1 MTLKEWNARNDLRM
15 SWKEFYKTP
24 SGQALKEVLS
34 FLGTPVP
41 TMPAAG
47 VDFIDWNAMV
57 NARREGFFEAI
68 RLLGA
73 LTEEP
78 APAEELPQPW
88 EKSTNQLNETEGTQI

>member
-1 MTLKEWNARNDLRM
+1 MWYNLGFLFVYLFLFLYRL
-15 SWKEFYKTP
+15 
-24 SGQALKEVLS
+24 LKEVLS